1 MEIGNK
7 DTQNNVRKMNLA
19 TITQRYKCL
28 LHEKFGNQPY
38 PDDIKMSTSFEQN
51 LNDKVNK
58 SQIKGFK
65 LNNMLTIKQV
75 LVGNA
80 IFILSTRIAIFNKNQ
95 FISCVVHVYKLDC

>member
-1 MEIGNK
+1 MI
-7 DTQNNVRKMNLA
+7 
-19 TITQRYKCL
+19 I
-28 LHEKFGNQPY
+28 
-38 PDDIKMSTSFEQN
+38 
-51 LNDKVNK
+51 DKVNK

-95 FISCVVHVYKLDC
+95 FISCVVHVHCI